1 MTAPKHCGRQSLL
14 QTRGRAQSKTRTSGR
29 VQSRFDQAELG
40 LVRER
45 EGEGSVSARKS
56 KVRESREF
64 CIIQEMGG
72 RGRGD
77 SPTPGLES
85 SG

>member
-40 LVRER
+40 LVGER
-45 EGEGSVSARKS
+45 EGEG
-56 KVRESREF
+56 REKN
-64 CIIQEMGG
+64 
-72 RGRGD
+72 
-77 SPTPGLES
+77 
-85 SG
+85 